1 MSTATLVTSDYFNHI
16 TLEEINNMMRKQF
29 PELYSS
35 SDERNFLQ
43 RTSHNLGK
51 ITGKTKN
58 FFSKTETKVGV
69 LVGYWAADAL
79 IALALIFASAN
90 MTAIAVS
97 LLLLVIHTYATFSV
111 IGEIS
116 R

>member
-1 MSTATLVTSDYFNHI
+1 MSTSLLLTKDHFHHI
-16 TLEEINNMMRKQF
+16 TLDEINAMMRKEY
-29 PELYSS
+29 PELYC
-35 SDERNFLQ
+35 SDEKNFFQ
-43 RTSHNLGK
+43 RTSYNLGK

-90 MTAIAVS
+90 MIAVALS
-97 LLLLVIHTYATFSV
+97 VFLLAVHTYATFSV